1 MYHYALC
8 MWSKIEPRTSY
19 MLSKH
24 SAIEATSPCLFSEC
38 SSWANTCDGRPETL
52 HRAWPMVGTFIL
64 PRNRQQTNNNKT
76 KKPWSLYRPDPGR
89 PPFLVLFPNAPGFY
103 LAWIAPIQASP
114 RQYGFSFLPTSL
126 VVGSQLRTVTLLST
140 QIIHSRCGDRL

>member
-1 MYHYALC
+1 
-8 MWSKIEPRTSY
+8 

-38 SSWANTCDGRPETL
+38 SSLANTRDGRPETL

-64 PRNRQQTNNNKT
+64 LRNRPQCHELAHETKKGKQTTNKQQTTT
-76 KKPWSLYRPDPGR
+76 KPKNLGVYTELRLDPGR
-89 PPFLVLFPNAPGFY
+89 PPFLVLFLNAPGFY

-126 VVGSQLRTVTLLST
+126 VVGSQLRTVIFLST
-140 QIIHSRCGDRL
+140 RIIHSRCGD